1 VIVGGI
7 VHVPGD
13 KSISHRALILAALA
27 DGESHIH
34 GILHSADTESTAS
47 VLRAMGVAIPPLGPS
62 IAVAGRGRRGLTAPA
77 RDLDCGNSGTTARL
91 MAGVVAGQSFAA
103 RFTGDASL
111 SRRPMARIARP
122 LEAMGAR
129 VTFEDGEHLPMTV
142 QGGAL
147 KALKW
152 ESETASAQV
161 KSAVLL
167 AGLVAGVPV
176 VLREPGRSRDH
187 TERLLRAT
195 GVDVDVVGE
204 VVRLEPVSRL
214 APFDLHVP
222 GDPSSAA
229 FMTALAVLAGGGA
242 LSVADV
248 CLNPTRIGFYRALQR
263 MGAHIDFH
271 VSAPQGG
278 EDIGSIFAW
287 PSALHAV
294 DVGGDTVPSMID
306 ELPLLACVAARATG
320 TTVITGAA
328 ELRAKES
335 DRISAVVSNLRA
347 IGVQAEERPDGM
359 TITGTDAPL
368 NGDVITHGDHRIA
381 MAFGVLAALPQSTI
395 TIDDRDCVAV
405 SYPSF
410 WEDVRAA
417 ITA

>member
-1 VIVGGI
+1 MIVGGI

-34 GILHSADTESTAS
+34 GILESADIESTAS
-47 VLRAMGVAIPPLGPS
+47 VLRSLGVAVPPLGAD
-62 IAVAGRGRRGLTAPA
+62 IAIVGRGRRGLTAPA

-91 MAGVVAGQSFAA
+91 MAGVVAGQSFRA
-103 RFTGDASL
+103 RFTGDESL
-111 SRRPMARIARP
+111 SRRPMARVARP

-147 KALKW
+147 RALKW
-152 ESETASAQV
+152 ETETASAQA

-195 GVDVDVVGE
+195 GVDVDVVGD
-204 VVRLEPVSRL
+204 VVRLEPVARL
-214 APFDLHVP
+214 APFDLRVP

-229 FMTALAVLAGGGA
+229 YMTALAVLAGGGA

-248 CLNPTRIGFYRALQR
+248 CLNPTRIGFYRALQQ

-287 PSALHAV
+287 PSGLHAV
-294 DVGGDTVPSMID
+294 EVGGDTVPCMID
-306 ELPLLACVAARATG
+306 ELPLLACVAARASG
-320 TTVITGAA
+320 VTVITGAA

-347 IGVQAEERPDGM
+347 IGIAAEERPDGM
-359 TITGTDAPL
+359 TVTGSGAPL
-368 NGDVITHGDHRIA
+368 SGAVITHGDHRIA
-381 MAFGVLAALPQSTI
+381 MAFGVLAALPESTI

-410 WEDVRAA
+410 WEDMRAA

>member
-1 VIVGGI
+1 MIVGGI

-34 GILHSADTESTAS
+34 GILQSADIESTAS
-47 VLRAMGVAIPPLGPS
+47 VLRALGVAVPPLGAN
-62 IAVAGRGRRGLTAPA
+62 IAIVGKGRRGLTAPA

-91 MAGVVAGQSFAA
+91 MAGVVAGQSFRA
-103 RFTGDASL
+103 RFTGDESL
-111 SRRPMARIARP
+111 SRRPMARVARP

-142 QGGAL
+142 QGGTLRRSSGRPRPRARRRR
-147 KALKW
+147 ARCCSPVSW
-152 ESETASAQV
+152 PACRWCCASP
-161 KSAVLL
+161 AV
-167 AGLVAGVPV
+167 
-176 VLREPGRSRDH
+176 
-187 TERLLRAT
+187 RAT
-195 GVDVDVVGE
+195 IPSGCC
-204 VVRLEPVSRL
+204 
-214 APFDLHVP
+214 APRAWTWMLWAMSCASSPWLGWRRSISACP

-248 CLNPTRIGFYRALQR
+248 CLNPTRIGFYRALQQ

-287 PSALHAV
+287 PSGLHAV
-294 DVGGDTVPSMID
+294 EVGADTVPSMID
-306 ELPLLACVAARATG
+306 ELPLLACVAARASG
-320 TTVITGAA
+320 VTVITGAA

-347 IGVQAEERPDGM
+347 IGIAAEERPDGM
-359 TITGTDAPL
+359 TVTGSDAPL
-368 NGDVITHGDHRIA
+368 SGAVITHGDHRIA
-381 MAFGVLAALPQSTI
+381 MAFGVLAALPESTI

-410 WEDVRAA
+410 WEDMRAA

>member
-1 VIVGGI
+1 MAV
-7 VHVPGD
+7 
-13 KSISHRALILAALA
+13 
-27 DGESHIH
+27 
-34 GILHSADTESTAS
+34 
-47 VLRAMGVAIPPLGPS
+47 PPLGAEIT
-62 IAVAGRGRRGLTAPA
+62 IAGKGRRGLTAPA

-91 MAGVVAGQSFAA
+91 MAGVVAGQSFRA
-103 RFTGDASL
+103 RFTGDESL
-111 SRRPMARIARP
+111 SSRPMARVARP

-129 VTFEDGEHLPMTV
+129 VTFEEGEHLPMTV
-142 QGGAL
+142 QGGTL

-152 ESETASAQV
+152 ETETASAQA

-195 GVDVDVVGE
+195 GVDVDVVGD
-204 VVRLEPVSRL
+204 VVRLEPVARL
-214 APFDLHVP
+214 APFDLRVP

-248 CLNPTRIGFYRALQR
+248 CLNPTRIGFYRALQQ

-287 PSALHAV
+287 PSGLHAV
-294 DVGGDTVPSMID
+294 EVGGDTVPSMID
-306 ELPLLACVAARATG
+306 ELPLLACVAARASG
-320 TTVITGAA
+320 VTVITGAA

-347 IGVQAEERPDGM
+347 IGIAAEERPDGM
-359 TITGTDAPL
+359 TVTGSDAPL
-368 NGDVITHGDHRIA
+368 SGAVITHGDHRIA
-381 MAFGVLAALPQSTI
+381 MAFGVLAALPESTI

-410 WEDVRAA
+410 WEDMRAA

>member
-34 GILHSADTESTAS
+34 GILESADIESTAS
-47 VLRAMGVAIPPLGPS
+47 VLRTLGVAVPPLGAE
-62 IAVAGRGRRGLTAPA
+62 ITIAGRGRRGLTAPA

-91 MAGVVAGQSFAA
+91 MAGVVAGQSFRA
-103 RFTGDASL
+103 RFTGDESL
-111 SRRPMARIARP
+111 SSRPMARVARP

-129 VTFEDGEHLPMTV
+129 VTFEEGEHLPMTV
-142 QGGAL
+142 QGGTL

-152 ESETASAQV
+152 ETETASAQA

-195 GVDVDVVGE
+195 GVDVDVVGD
-204 VVRLEPVSRL
+204 VVRLEPVARL
-214 APFDLHVP
+214 APFDLRVP

>member
-1 VIVGGI
+1 
-7 VHVPGD
+7 
-13 KSISHRALILAALA
+13 
-27 DGESHIH
+27 
-34 GILHSADTESTAS
+34 
-47 VLRAMGVAIPPLGPS
+47 
-62 IAVAGRGRRGLTAPA
+62 
-77 RDLDCGNSGTTARL
+77 
-91 MAGVVAGQSFAA
+91 
-103 RFTGDASL
+103 
-111 SRRPMARIARP
+111 
-122 LEAMGAR
+122 
-129 VTFEDGEHLPMTV
+129 V